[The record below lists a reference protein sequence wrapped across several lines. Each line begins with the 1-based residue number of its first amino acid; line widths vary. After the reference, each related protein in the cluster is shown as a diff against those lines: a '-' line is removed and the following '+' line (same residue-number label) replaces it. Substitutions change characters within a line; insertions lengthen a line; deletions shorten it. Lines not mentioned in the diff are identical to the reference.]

1 MEANKSIT
9 YEIGSCMQGNIN
21 HAVPLP
27 PSLSHPRSVTAR
39 KQGEKID
46 QLPDWLMHDGTLMHG
61 RKQIHR
67 DPGGHG
73 YLSS

>member
-9 YEIGSCMQGNIN
+9 YLIGLCMQGNIN
-21 HAVPLP
+21 HVVPLP
-27 PSLSHPRSVTAR
+27 PLSLARSVT
-39 KQGEKID
+39 
-46 QLPDWLMHDGTLMHG
+46 LPNWLVHEGTLMHG
-61 RKQIHR
+61 WKQIHR